1 MLQGILLL
9 LQNVDWSEPWIIGLL
24 VFHSLSTGAVFL
36 LYKTQAFN
44 IQVALFGVLM
54 VLACLTE
61 TVNEY
66 GATHWKL
73 FARHQYFD
81 TNGFFIT
88 WMYAAPIVVNC
99 LLIIISWLWTTV
111 QLMIRLKKAQ
121 RRTTS
126 KQQAQQVQQTTSSL
140 IKKPKKEREH
150 QD

>member
-99 LLIIISWLWTTV
+99 LLIIIMCSMGKWTNRSGR
-111 QLMIRLKKAQ
+111 QMRLVECRYKDGWYLQ
-121 RRTTS
+121 TERG
-126 KQQAQQVQQTTSSL
+126 KQG
-140 IKKPKKEREH
+140 
-150 QD
+150 